1 LFLISFGFHFQFD
14 SDFSLH
20 RVSWSGF
27 VGLLIARISRGRTLG
42 ELILHSLIVPILV
55 CLVWFSIWGGIG
67 LRQARQGME
76 LEALGGTY
84 FNNTGH
90 FLVPGSEFCYVVPQD
105 DIIVNNEIIFT
116 NHLPGITPVC
126 QFDSS
131 KPSTAA
137 FNVLYSFSFPEAFP
151 SAGYGPTLS
160 VVYIIALMLFF
171 VTSSDSG
178 SLIVD
183 HLSSNGGKSHHWIRR
198 MFWSITQGALATALL
213 STGGSTALKA
223 VQAASIVCGL
233 PFLILLLFNV
243 QCIHLL
249 CRAADKLQND
259 EEYEFP
265 DQSEFE
271 TPVYGGILNIM
282 EFLSSLGR
290 VNKARVDLGI
300 HRPTTSHLKE
310 FLKGV
315 FVPFISMYQIVSM
328 LYPTTPDCVNICL
341 VLIYAVSYYGWVAI
355 YFTSW
360 SHPGLEAWSVTFF
373 VISGAIL
380 GKIRSNYRYKY
391 NIRSNMV
398 ADFLSGL
405 LLWPQVLTQMQLY
418 YVQLRQNKAEDDELP
433 KPWNAEISDSQSLPS
448 S

>member
-1 LFLISFGFHFQFD
+1 VFSSFPFDTQF
-14 SDFSLH
+14 SRH
-20 RVSWSGF
+20 RISWSGF

-42 ELILHSLIVPILV
+42 ELILHSLIIPIIV

-67 LRQARQGME
+67 LRQSRQGME

-90 FLVPGSEFCYVVPQD
+90 FLAHESEFCYDVPQE
-105 DIIVNNEIIFT
+105 DIVVNGEVIFT

-126 QFDSS
+126 QFDST
-131 KPSTAA
+131 KAGTAS
-137 FNVLYSFSFPEAFP
+137 FNVLHSFSFPESFTGG
-151 SAGYGPTLS
+151 GYGPPLS
-160 VVYIIALMLFF
+160 VIYIIALTLFF

-183 HLSSNGGKSHHWIRR
+183 HLSSNGCKSHHWIRR
-198 MFWSITQGALATALL
+198 MFWAITQGALATALL
-213 STGGSTALKA
+213 SSGGNTALKA

-233 PFLILLLFNV
+233 PYVILLLFTV

-265 DQSEFE
+265 DQPEFE
-271 TPVYGGILNIM
+271 TPLYGGMFNIM

-290 VNKARVDLGI
+290 VNKARVELGI
-300 HRPTTSHLKE
+300 HRPTTTHLKE
-310 FLKGV
+310 FIKGV
-315 FVPFISMYQIVSM
+315 FVPFISLHQIISA
-328 LYPTTPDCVNICL
+328 LHPTMSNSLNIIM
-341 VLIYAVSYYGWVAI
+341 VFTYAVSYYGWIAMF
-355 YFTSW
+355 FTSW
-360 SHPGLEAWSVTFF
+360 SYPSLEAWSVTFL

-391 NIRSNMV
+391 NIRSNIV
-398 ADFLSGL
+398 ADFLAGL
-405 LLWPQVLTQMQLY
+405 LLWPQALTQMRLFF
-418 YVQLRQNKAEDDELP
+418 VSLRQNKMDDDELP
-433 KPWNAEISDSQSLPS
+433 KPWNAEISDSSQSLPS